1 MRKPKIVP
9 AKVWRLPQSHF
20 PNAPPDLPGAR
31 PAPDYYLVVRDVEK
45 AMRSLSPSFWI
56 DDPSIELHAE
66 KFAKLLYR
74 QIGAAEPMTAR
85 QARAHLAEI
94 RKCAEALAEALKRAG
109 PDIEAQL
116 DGFRATSLDKF
127 AIKTP
132 SVGNMKIAIQWIA
145 EAAALAEPPPGKG
158 KGPQRKDFAREVE
171 RLAAEEYYRLIGL
184 KPTASDGKK
193 YLGFLK
199 EIFRAVGIPD
209 ASAKRIAT
217 ERVMYE

>member
-56 DDPSIELHAE
+56 DDPSIESHAE

-171 RLAAEEYYRLIGL
+171 RLAAEEVLS
-184 KPTASDGKK
+184 TN
-193 YLGFLK
+193 
-199 EIFRAVGIPD
+199 RAEADRVGREKVSRISQGNISCGRNSH